1 MARRASHPVVVL
13 ACMAVTVSMAL
24 IVLWQW
30 ADARTLIAAE
40 PTIAATADPAVALAT
55 PVLSVRRAPTVLS
68 RELNTAQFAV
78 DLQPLLDQVGTTSCV
93 AVSVDGRPVAAK
105 NGTTPVL
112 PASTVK
118 LLVAAS
124 ALEVLGPGYTFRTG
138 AYGTVENGVVAGD
151 LVLLGGGDP
160 VLTTQ
165 AWITNGFQRY
175 PPINVT
181 RLEALADALVTAGVT
196 RVDGRVLGDGTRYD
210 DEFFNP
216 TWADGIRVTEAGPY
230 DALLVDDGR
239 VGGVPTSDPAL
250 GAAQVFTRL
259 LRDRSITVGQGAA
272 VGTGDL
278 TNEIAGIDSAP
289 LGDILR
295 EMLETSDDNTA
306 EMLVKELGVANGT
319 GGTTAAGLAIVT
331 DQLGRWGVP
340 LDGVVLVDGSGLS
353 RENSVTCDA
362 LLAVLEHG
370 SLDDAV
376 GQGLPVAAVS
386 GTLQDEFVATPMAG
400 VLRAKTGSLTGL
412 KALAGY
418 VPVAGG
424 SVIEFALVLDQPGAN
439 DPGVYRAVWEGALAQ
454 VFATYPSGPS
464 ADELAPR

>member
-1 MARRASHPVVVL
+1 MLVL
-13 ACMAVTVSMAL
+13 VCMAITVSMAL
-24 IVLWQW
+24 AVLWQW
-30 ADARTLIAAE
+30 ADAKTLVAAE
-40 PTIAATADPAVALAT
+40 PTVAAGIDPATALAT
-55 PVLSVRRAPTVLS
+55 PVLSARRAPTMLS
-68 RELNTAQFAV
+68 REINATQFAT
-78 DLQPLLDQVGTTSCV
+78 DLQPLLDQVGTTSC
-93 AVSVDGRPVAAK
+93 ASVSVDGRPVAAK
-105 NGTTPVL
+105 NGGTPVL
-112 PASTVK
+112 PASTMK
-118 LLVAAS
+118 LIVGAA
-124 ALEVLGPGYTFRTG
+124 ALEVLGPSHTFRTG
-138 AYGTVENGVVAGD
+138 AYGTVVDGVVTGD

-165 AWITNGFQRY
+165 AWVGNGFQKH

-181 RLEALADALVTAGVT
+181 RLEDLADAMVAAGVT
-196 RVDGRVLGDGTRYD
+196 RVEGRVLGDGSRYD

-216 TWADGIRVTEAGPY
+216 TWSDDIKVTEAGPY

-278 TNEIAGIDSAP
+278 TTEIAGVDSAP
-289 LGDILR
+289 LSAILQ

-306 EMLVKELGVANGT
+306 EMLVKELGVANGA
-319 GGTTAAGLAIVT
+319 GGSTAAGLAVIT

-340 LDGVVLVDGSGLS
+340 LAGVTLVDGSGLS
-353 RENSVTCDA
+353 RDNIVTCDA
-362 LLAVLEHG
+362 LLAVLQHG

-376 GQGLPVAAVS
+376 GQGLPVAATS
-386 GTLQDEFVATPMAG
+386 GTLDVEFVGTAMAG
-400 VLRAKTGSLTGL
+400 VLRAKTGSLTGV

-418 VPVAGG
+418 VPASDG

-439 DPGVYRAVWEGALAQ
+439 DPAVYRTVWEGALSQAM
-454 VFATYPSGPS
+454 ATYPSGAT
-464 ADELAPR
+464 ADQLGPR